1 MVDST
6 KLPEVDINAIATDL
20 NNKMDRDGVNASCP
34 TLLSRTANSN
44 SGVTEIWSDGYCV
57 QTGIIT
63 LTGKNK
69 VINLTTAYRDMN
81 YTVITNPNNNTDNW
95 PISYS
100 TDKTTSSFI
109 IDGTGNYS
117 QAAKTITISWRA
129 EGYIR

>member
-1 MVDST
+1 M
-6 KLPEVDINAIATDL
+6 LPPPHVVRREYDET
-20 NNKMDRDGVNASCP
+20 NKGIV
-34 TLLSRTANSN
+34 
-44 SGVTEIWSDGYCV
+44 EIWSDGFCI

-100 TDKTTSSFI
+100 TGKTTSSFI

-117 QAAKTITISWRA
+117 QAARTITISWRA